1 MGRNVEVISR
11 FPVKCLTVEHFEDFC
26 EMGAAK
32 SGGIMPLDGAICW
45 VKPILG
51 TETAARGAKFGGAAT
66 KNGRR
71 GVFLRFSAEC
81 LTVEHGEGDW
91 WGIL

>member
-1 MGRNVEVISR
+1 
-11 FPVKCLTVEHFEDFC
+11 
-26 EMGAAK
+26 
-32 SGGIMPLDGAICW
+32 MPLDGAICL

-71 GVFLRFSAEC
+71 EGVLVKIREMFN
-81 LTVEHGEGDW
+81 G
-91 WGIL
+91 